1 MIGAGSSR
9 LAAELERAIDV
20 CDATLAAY
28 AERAPEVVESRF
40 ASELRL
46 ATAAMQTLATC
57 LEQESATPETAM
69 LIAATL
75 CRTAAAEA
83 RRYGL
88 DDEILLCAAACDRVV
103 ALLEPAL

>member
-1 MIGAGSSR
+1 MIGAERSR
-9 LAAELERAIDV
+9 LAAELERTIEV
-20 CDATLAAY
+20 CEGTLAAY

-46 ATAAMQTLATC
+46 ATASMQTLADD
-57 LEQESATPETAM
+57 LVKSAATRETAM
-69 LIAATL
+69 LITATL

-88 DDEILLCAAACDRVV
+88 DEEILLCAAACDRVA
-103 ALLEPAL
+103 ALVEASL

>member
-1 MIGAGSSR
+1 MIGAESSR
-9 LAAELERAIDV
+9 LAAELERAIEV
-20 CDATLAAY
+20 CEGTLAAY

-46 ATAAMQTLATC
+46 ATASMRTLADRPGRGP
-57 LEQESATPETAM
+57 ATRETAK
-69 LIAATL
+69 LITATL

-88 DDEILLCAAACDRVV
+88 DDEILLCAAVCSRV
-103 ALLEPAL
+103 ADLLEGA